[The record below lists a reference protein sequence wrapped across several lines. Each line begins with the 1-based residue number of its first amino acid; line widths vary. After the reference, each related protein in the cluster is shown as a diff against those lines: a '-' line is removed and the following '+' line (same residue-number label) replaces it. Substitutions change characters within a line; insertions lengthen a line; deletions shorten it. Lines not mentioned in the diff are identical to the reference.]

1 MKIPILHH
9 PFFSSFFIS
18 KSLFLLI
25 ILKAFSSS
33 FSTLIYF
40 SSKYV
45 LFYNLY
51 FATFKILS
59 ELWINSINGISP
71 SLIFIPYFPS
81 FTPILNFSNIFL
93 IENNKLAYKSKETY
107 LIKFRP
113 LAYNNSSNSPLI
125 LSKVLVHIFLDLNYM
140 YLLFFLFLQF
150 HYNLYF

>member
-1 MKIPILHH
+1 MNYNNC
-9 PFFSSFFIS
+9 FFSSIKIS
-18 KSLFLLI
+18 
-25 ILKAFSSS
+25 LKFPKN
-33 FSTLIYF
+33 FQ
-40 SSKYV
+40 
-45 LFYNLY
+45 
-51 FATFKILS
+51 KIRS
-59 ELWINSINGISP
+59 NSINDVCP
-71 SLIFIPYFPS
+71 SLVFILYFPT

-125 LSKVLVHIFLDLNYM
+125 LSKVLAHNFLDLNYV